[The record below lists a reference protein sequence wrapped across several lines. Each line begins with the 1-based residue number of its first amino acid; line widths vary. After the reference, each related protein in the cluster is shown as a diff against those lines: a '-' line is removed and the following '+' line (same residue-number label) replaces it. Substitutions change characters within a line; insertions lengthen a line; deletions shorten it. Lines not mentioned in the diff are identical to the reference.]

1 MTNYLLSTFLT
12 VVDELLNEATV
23 SELAL
28 AGRYRQI
35 RSAVSAYSHD
45 RPDVYVED
53 ESGDGGKYYV
63 MVGGS
68 ALLSEWIDGF
78 SRILSLEYPAAA
90 VASDEAP
97 TYLAA
102 DDYDDDYWVDVSG
115 TQTRYLYFKNAS
127 PAATDTWRIG
137 YTRPYKWTAS
147 STTVAVSQATHGF
160 SVDDYV
166 YYNGTIYV
174 EAVNTDLA
182 SHQVTVVTDADN
194 FTAAILR
201 TTTPDADFDA
211 ICYKAACLIC
221 RAIAAKYSRI
231 GDTLVGVDS
240 AAHTTKATEFSNR
253 AREFCDMYNNLLGL
267 AAGDDGERDAAA
279 GEFVDLDTTPTWRRG
294 RRYLFHNVR

>member
-1 MTNYLLSTFLT
+1 MTNYLLSSFLT
-12 VVDELLNEATV
+12 VTDELLNEATV
-23 SELAL
+23 EELAL

-35 RSAVSAYSHD
+35 RAAVSAYSHD
-45 RPDVYVED
+45 RPDIYVED

-68 ALLSEWIDGF
+68 ALLAQWVDGF
-78 SRILSLEYPAAA
+78 SHVLSIEYPAAT

-97 TYLAA
+97 TYLEV

-127 PAATDTWRIG
+127 PAATDTWRIA
-137 YTRPYKWTAS
+137 YTIPYKWTAS
-147 STTVAVSQATHGF
+147 STTVAVPQTAHGL
-160 SVDDYV
+160 SVDDYT
-166 YYNGTIYV
+166 YYNGSEYV
-174 EAVNTDLA
+174 EAVNPDLA
-182 SHQVTVVTDADN
+182 SHRVTAVADVDN
-194 FTAAILR
+194 FTAAILQ
-201 TTTPDADFDA
+201 TTTPDGDFDA
-211 ICYKAACLIC
+211 ICYKSACLIC

-267 AAGDDGERDAAA
+267 AAAGDGAVRDAAA

-294 RRYLFHNVR
+294 RGYLFH

>member
-23 SELAL
+23 EELPL

-45 RPDVYVED
+45 LPDVYVED

-68 ALLSEWIDGF
+68 ALLAEWIDGF
-78 SRILSLEYPAAA
+78 SRVLSLEYPAAT

-97 TYLAA
+97 TYLGV
-102 DDYDDDYWVDVSG
+102 DDYDDAYWVDVSG

-127 PAATDTWRIG
+127 PAATETWRIS
-137 YTRPYKWTAS
+137 YTMPYKWAVS
-147 STTVAVSQATHGF
+147 STTVAVPQTAHGF
-160 SVDDYV
+160 SVDDYI
-166 YYNGTIYV
+166 YYDGSDYV
-174 EAVNTDLA
+174 EATNTDLA
-182 SHQVTVVTDADN
+182 SHQVTAVADADN
-194 FTAAILR
+194 FTAAILQ
-201 TTTPDADFDA
+201 TTTPDANFDA

-221 RAIAAKYSRI
+221 RAIASKYSRI

-240 AAHTTKATEFSNR
+240 AAHTTKATEFSTR

-267 AAGDDGERDAAA
+267 AVGEGEARDAAA

-294 RRYLFHNVR
+294 RRYLFH